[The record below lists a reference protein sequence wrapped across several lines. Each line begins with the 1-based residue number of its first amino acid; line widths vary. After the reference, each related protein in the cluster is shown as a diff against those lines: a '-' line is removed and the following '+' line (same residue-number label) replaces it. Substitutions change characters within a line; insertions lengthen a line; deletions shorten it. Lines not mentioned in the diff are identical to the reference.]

1 MFCPV
6 ELEALIKQQ
15 SIQIFDFSDKKSE
28 RAKDMHLLK
37 RLTMLL
43 KNREVDPGKMIRR
56 AHRQTSVCP
65 SRWLHLCLTSCDERS
80 TSGVVLGPLLFILYI
95 NGIDQNITKL
105 HIAFMLMTLSC
116 IAQHPTLDSALM
128 QLQLVFGFVFT
139 FAARSSWNDLQKES
153 ELGKLTSLDTFK
165 GQLKGLVAGS
175 SGCKHFDSFLNYG

>member
-1 MFCPV
+1 M
-6 ELEALIKQQ
+6 
-15 SIQIFDFSDKKSE
+15 
-28 RAKDMHLLK
+28 
-37 RLTMLL
+37 
-43 KNREVDPGKMIRR
+43 
-56 AHRQTSVCP
+56 
-65 SRWLHLCLTSCDERS
+65 
-80 TSGVVLGPLLFILYI
+80 VLGPLLIILYI

-139 FAARSSWNDLQKES
+139 FAARSSWNDLRKES

-175 SGCKHFDSFLNYG
+175 SGCKHFHF